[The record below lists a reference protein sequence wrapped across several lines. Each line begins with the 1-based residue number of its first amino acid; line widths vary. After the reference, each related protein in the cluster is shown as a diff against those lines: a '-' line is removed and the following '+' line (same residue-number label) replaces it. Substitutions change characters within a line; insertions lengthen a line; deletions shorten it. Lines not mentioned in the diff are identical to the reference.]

1 MKNQRE
7 KRRVLRIILI
17 AHCCGILRR
26 DKLSVFLLIYLKVLL
41 ALATTF
47 EAHLSPTFLGVL
59 TSDGKSAFLLIGLTA
74 VNYLVVESPTE
85 GF

>member
-1 MKNQRE
+1 M
-7 KRRVLRIILI
+7 
-17 AHCCGILRR
+17 
-26 DKLSVFLLIYLKVLL
+26 IYLKVLL
-41 ALATTF
+41 ASATTF